1 MNSKFDIIKVAKK
14 SIKNQGNSV
23 LNLSNLIDINFKESV
38 KLLAST
44 KGRIILTGVGKSA
57 IIGKK
62 IVATMNSTGSP
73 AIFMHAAEAL
83 HGDLGIVQNDDVI
96 IVISKSGNTQE
107 IKQLVP
113 FLKTTGVK
121 LISITSDKNSFLA
134 INSDFFINSFIEK
147 EACPNNL
154 APTTSTTAQLV
165 IGDAIAICLL
175 EIKGFNKKDF
185 AKYHPGGSLGKKLNV
200 KVNDIIDLNLKPE
213 VSFNEKFENIID
225 EISKNMLGATAVLKN
240 KKIIGIITDG
250 DLRRF
255 FSKNIN
261 PKSITASEIMTKSP
275 ISVRSNILAYE
286 AFKIMK
292 ENKIT
297 QLIVTENKNY
307 VGIIHL
313 HNILKEGIS

>member
-14 SIKNQGNSV
+14 SIENQGNSV

-121 LISITSDKNSFLA
+121 LISITSDENSFLA

-200 KVNDIIDLNLKPE
+200 KVNDLLDLNLKPE
-213 VSFNEKFENIID
+213 VSFNEKFVNIID

-275 ISVRSNILAYE
+275 ISVRSNILAYD

>member
-14 SIKNQGNSV
+14 SIENQGNSV
-23 LNLSNLIDINFKESV
+23 LNLSNLIDINFKNSV

-154 APTTSTTAQLV
+154 APTTSTTVQLV

-200 KVNDIIDLNLKPE
+200 KVNDLLDVNLKPK
-213 VSFNEKFENIID
+213 VNFNEKFENIID

-240 KKIIGIITDG
+240 KKIMGIITDG